1 MRRKDREIFGEE
13 LEAIL
18 RKGEYGILSTV
29 GPDGLPYAVPLS
41 YAWKNGAIHLHCA
54 AHTGKKLEH
63 IAHCDDVCFVVVGD
77 TAVQPA
83 KFTTLYESVIVTGKI
98 HPAENKE
105 ESLRALIEKYSRE
118 YLEKGMDYIRAAA
131 DQTGV
136 YVITPQHITGKA
148 NRGQKPSENV

>member
-18 RKGEYGILSTV
+18 RKGEYGILSMV

-54 AHTGKKLEH
+54 AHAGKKLDH
-63 IAHCDDVCFVVVGD
+63 ITHCADVCFVVVGD

-83 KFTTLYESVIVTGKI
+83 NFTTLYESVIVTGKI
-98 HPAENKE
+98 QPAEDKE
-105 ESLRALIEKYSRE
+105 ESLRALIEKYSGA
-118 YLEKGMDYIRAAA
+118 YLESGMDYIRAAA
-131 DQTGV
+131 AQTGV
-136 YVITPQHITGKA
+136 YVITPQQMTGKA
-148 NRGQKPSENV
+148 NRGTKHPKNE